1 MKLNMDEA
9 RRREARERC
18 DWMEKNWSHIDGG
31 GDRKEHDTITLLE
44 ELSDYIRHART
55 DLPDALADID
65 TLLGRLKGLLLVI
78 ENYTKVH
85 APPPVVQIEIER
97 ARGLLDEAHD

>member
-1 MKLNMDEA
+1 MNLNMDDA
-9 RRREARERC
+9 RRREAKERC
-18 DWMEKNWSHIDGG
+18 KAWFASH
-31 GDRKEHDTITLLE
+31 H
-44 ELSDYIRHART
+44 T

-65 TLLGRLKGLLLVI
+65 TLLARLRGLLLVI

-97 ARGLLDEAHD
+97 ARELLDEAHD